1 MKKQLQDI
9 HYLYKINNV
18 ILERNLLQPY
28 QRILIAVSGGQD
40 SICIL
45 KVLSFL
51 KKKWMWKLGIVHCD
65 HRWSS
70 SSQLQLKHVGRLAV
84 SMQID
89 FYQAVSINSVKK
101 ETVARNWRYNIIK
114 TIAREHNYSTVITAH
129 SGSDRI
135 ETLLYHLIRGSGLQG
150 IQSINWKRQLNFIR
164 FILWKTKINS
174 SQIIIKRVVYCKM
187 DCFIIKKQSIR
198 YLELIRPLL
207 GTTRS
212 EIRHLLSLWNLPSW
226 PDSSNQIITIRRNR
240 IRGQLIPYIRLH
252 YNPKLD
258 QALAR
263 WSEIVYAENIYLNR
277 LTFMI
282 LSKIEVRINNSFYN
296 ICTNGI
302 DIAVLRSCPIVFQR
316 RILKLFL
323 YKHIKVIVSFRYIE
337 HIRLFFLCN
346 QQSGP
351 IIQPKKKT
359 KDICFQLKYPSIS
372 LPSKGKLLVF
382 SHFLILL
389 YT

>member
-1 MKKQLQDI
+1 MKKQSQDI
-9 HYLYKINNV
+9 YYLYKINNV

-45 KVLSFL
+45 KLLSFL
-51 KKKWMWKLGIVHCD
+51 KKKWTWKLGIIHCD

-70 SSQLQLKHVGRLAV
+70 SSQLQVKHVARLAV

-89 FYQAVSINSVKK
+89 FYQAVSIKSIQK
-101 ETVARNWRYNIIK
+101 ETLARNWRYNIIK
-114 TIAREHNYSTVITAH
+114 TIAREHSYSTLITAH

-174 SQIIIKRVVYCKM
+174 YQIIFKKVVYYRK
-187 DCFIIKKQSIR
+187 DWFIIKNKTIR

-207 GTTRS
+207 GNTRS
-212 EIRHLLSLWNLPSW
+212 EIRNLLSLWNLSSW
-226 PDSSNQIITIRRNR
+226 PDSSNQIVAIRRNR
-240 IRGQLIPYIRLH
+240 IRRQLMPYIRLH
-252 YNPKLD
+252 YNPKFD

-277 LTFMI
+277 LTFVI
-282 LSKIEVRINNSFYN
+282 LSKIEVTIINSFYN

-302 DIAVLRSCPIVFQR
+302 DIAVLRCCPIVFQR

-323 YKHIKVIVSFRYIE
+323 YKHIKLTLSFRYIE

-346 QQSGP
+346 QQSGR
-351 IIQPKKKT
+351 ISQANNKT
-359 KDICFQLKYPSIS
+359 KDSSFKLKYHCVS
-372 LPSKGKLLVF
+372 LPSKGRLLLF

-389 YT
+389 YI

>member
-45 KVLSFL
+45 KVLSLL

-70 SSQLQLKHVGRLAV
+70 SSQLQVKHVARLAV
-84 SMQID
+84 SMEID
-89 FYQAVSINSVKK
+89 FYQPVSIKSVHK
-101 ETVARNWRYNIIK
+101 ETVARHWRYNIIK
-114 TIAREHNYSTVITAH
+114 TIAREHNYSIVITAH

-174 SQIIIKRVVYCKM
+174 SQIIVKRVIYCKT
-187 DCFIIKKQSIR
+187 DCFIIKKKYIR

-212 EIRHLLSLWNLPSW
+212 EIRNLLFLWNLPSW
-226 PDSSNQIITIRRNR
+226 PDSSNQIIAIRRNR
-240 IRGQLIPYIRLH
+240 IRRQLMPYIRLH

-282 LSKIEVRINNSFYN
+282 FSQIEVRINNSFYN

-302 DIAVLRSCPIVFQR
+302 DIRVLRSCPIVFQR

-323 YKHIKVIVSFRYIE
+323 YKQIKLPLSFRYIE

-346 QQSGP
+346 QQSGS
-351 IIQPKKKT
+351 IFQQKNKT
-359 KDICFQLKYPSIS
+359 KENFFLLKYPSIS
-372 LPSKGKLLVF
+372 LPSQGKLLVF
-382 SHFLILL
+382 SHFLIFL